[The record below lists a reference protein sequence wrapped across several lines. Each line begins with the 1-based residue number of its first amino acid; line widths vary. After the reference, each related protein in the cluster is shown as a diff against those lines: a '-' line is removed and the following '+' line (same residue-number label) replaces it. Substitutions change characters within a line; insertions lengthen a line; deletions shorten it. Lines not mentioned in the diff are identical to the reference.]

1 MPVVQG
7 TGNFNLGRDNSII
20 LMGPFGRV
28 DLVNVKSF
36 DAKMETANVSV
47 DRMDG
52 RQLRAELPKGWTGS
66 ISVARGNSA
75 LDDLFSNIEAAW
87 YNAGTIIA
95 STLYQYV
102 QEADGSTSTY
112 QFSEVSIKLDNAGQY
127 AGDKEVDQ
135 SLSFMAGRRRRV

>member
-1 MPVVQG
+1 MPVNQG
-7 TGNFNLGRDNSII
+7 TGNFNLGRDNQIV

-28 DLVNVKSF
+28 DLANVKSF
-36 DAKMETANVSV
+36 DCRMETANVAV

-66 ISVARGNSA
+66 IAVARGNSA
-75 LDDLFSNIEAAW
+75 LDDLFSNIEATW
-87 YNAGTIIA
+87 YSAGVITT

-102 QEADGSTSTY
+102 TEADGSVSTY
-112 QFSEVSIKLDNAGQY
+112 QFSEVSIKLDDAGSY

-135 SLSFMAGRRRRV
+135 KLSFMAGRRRRI